1 MNSLYRVSLTLLDGQ
16 QLRATVTKATLR
28 GLKLSACRSV
38 SWVKVRS

>member
-1 MNSLYRVSLTLLDGQ
+1 MYAVRMVLLDGQ
-16 QLRATVTKATLR
+16 LLRATVTKSTLR

>member
-1 MNSLYRVSLTLLDGQ
+1 MYIVKIILLDGA

>member
-1 MNSLYRVSLTLLDGQ
+1 MSRYAVKMVVADGQ
-16 QLRATVTKATLR
+16 LLRATVNKATLR